1 MPIITTAVVQQ
12 LFVPFTLMFFFVG
25 GIFCIA
31 VGFGLIVFQDK
42 MPKFFEVMNRWV
54 TFRRHFK
61 AMAVP
66 RDIWP
71 ALQKYRRLVAFAII
85 AGAIFSLVS
94 LLTRIDTHAV
104 AALFALRM
112 HGPRPFVQWIV
123 DSAWWLLLL
132 GSVLA
137 IVVGT
142 MLVFSPQPLAALEKL
157 SSRWISTRELSK
169 GADAMHMTLDQW
181 VAAHPKRAGWI
192 IVVLAAIEVIDIG
205 VLMF

>member
-1 MPIITTAVVQQ
+1 MPIVTKAVVQQ
-12 LFVPFTLMFFFVG
+12 LFVPFILMFFFVG

-31 VGFGLIVFQDK
+31 VGIGLIVFPDK
-42 MPKFFEVMNRWV
+42 ILKFFAVMNRWV
-54 TFRRHFK
+54 TLRRNFK

-66 RDIWP
+66 RDVWP
-71 ALQKYRRLVAFAII
+71 AVQKYRRLVAFAII
-85 AGAIFSLVS
+85 AGAIFSLTS

-104 AALFALRM
+104 AASFTGSM
-112 HGPRPFVQWIV
+112 HVSRPAAQWLV
-123 DSAWWLLLL
+123 ESAWWMLLL
-132 GSVLA
+132 GSMLA
-137 IVVGT
+137 TLVGT

-169 GADAMHMTLDQW
+169 GADAMHTTLDRS
-181 VAAHPKRAGWI
+181 VAAHPRTAGWI